1 MIASG
6 KADYSVAV
14 NGLGQNGYGAGY
26 PGEYSLMSA
35 LVFKVVMTFLFV
47 TVILGATQNGAPGA
61 MAGLAIGPALFVS
74 GKALADLLGLH
85 RGPAGGWRDRG
96 HRRCGRSDARRLTDS
111 AEGRHGGGATALPL
125 CKYSR
130 ATRVAVLWNHS
141 KMRHCGTG

>member
-74 GKALADLLGLH
+74 G
-85 RGPAGGWRDRG
+85 
-96 HRRCGRSDARRLTDS
+96 
-111 AEGRHGGGATALPL
+111 
-125 CKYSR
+125 
-130 ATRVAVLWNHS
+130 
-141 KMRHCGTG
+141 